1 MLKQVRDIFLFE
13 LFGFR
18 MQNEHRGARPQL
30 VERLNLP
37 VQPPGLPQARVF
49 QESIVQGNEEVETLS
64 FYDNYGYGDGKT
76 ALRSRLI
83 CY

>member
-1 MLKQVRDIFLFE
+1 MNKKVKDLFFFE

-49 QESIVQGNEEVETLS
+49 QESIAQSNENEESEEALS
-64 FYDNYGYGDGKT
+64 VYDDYGYGDGKG
-76 ALRSRLI
+76 AL
-83 CY
+83 

>member
-1 MLKQVRDIFLFE
+1 
-13 LFGFR
+13 

-49 QESIVQGNEEVETLS
+49 QESIVQSNEKEESELALS
-64 FYDNYGYGDGKT
+64 EYDDYGYGDGKEISID
-76 ALRSRLI
+76 LLLKL
-83 CY
+83 